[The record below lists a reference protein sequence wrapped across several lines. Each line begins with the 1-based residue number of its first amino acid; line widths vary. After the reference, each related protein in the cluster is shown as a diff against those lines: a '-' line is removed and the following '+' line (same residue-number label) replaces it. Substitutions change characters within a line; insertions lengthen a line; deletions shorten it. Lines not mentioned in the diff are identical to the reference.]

1 MPQYTLYRLSIP
13 LHNSVYFQL
22 HYFDRTQ
29 HTCVLSSGVSL
40 FMNFPARCSLYI
52 SLRWL
57 EAYRRGERR
66 EEGRGHNGSRMCQ
79 VEVKG
84 DCTATCTSV
93 SATGGWGHLSS
104 SPTSLGGRFLDNFTI
119 KFTRT
124 KSRNCKRREGGI

>member
-1 MPQYTLYRLSIP
+1 MVGGLQE
-13 LHNSVYFQL
+13 
-22 HYFDRTQ
+22 
-29 HTCVLSSGVSL
+29 G
-40 FMNFPARCSLYI
+40 
-52 SLRWL
+52 
-57 EAYRRGERR
+57 GEKGRR
-66 EEGRGHNGSRMCQ
+66 EGHNGSRMCQ

-124 KSRNCKRREGGI
+124 KSRNCKTREAGI